1 MKNGL
6 LLFICHRCKCDHSRI
21 SEFSISL
28 LIAVGRK
35 RGFLCKKNL
44 SHPCY
49 DNCNASLHR
58 QFLICF
64 KPTTLWTAG
73 NVRYT
78 TVGMW
83 LCAHTSVCVHVCVR
97 VCMCCMCFPVINLW
111 SRFKRTAD
119 TAQISLSLSLANF
132 VSLSECPWIWLW
144 ITKTLY
150 SNSLS
155 AHCVHPFIYCEAN
168 LTASL

>member
-1 MKNGL
+1 MKNGV
-6 LLFICHRCKCDHSRI
+6 LLFICHQCKCDHGRI

-35 RGFLCKKNL
+35 RGFLCKKDL
-44 SHPCY
+44 SHPCD

-78 TVGMW
+78 TAGVC
-83 LCAHTSVCVHVCVR
+83 LCECTPVCV
-97 VCMCCMCFPVINLW
+97 CCMCFPVINLW
-111 SRFKRTAD
+111 SWFKHTAD
-119 TAQISLSLSLANF
+119 TAQISSLRLTLSYWLNALGFRVEQQKLSFLIH
-132 VSLSECPWIWLW
+132 SWTC
-144 ITKTLY
+144 
-150 SNSLS
+150 
-155 AHCVHPFIYCEAN
+155 CV
-168 LTASL
+168 

>member
-1 MKNGL
+1 MKNGV

-35 RGFLCKKNL
+35 RGFLCKKDL

-73 NVRYT
+73 NARYT
-78 TVGMW
+78 TVGI
-83 LCAHTSVCVHVCVR
+83 CECVCLF
-97 VCMCCMCFPVINLW
+97 VCMCVWKRVLVCICCMCFPVINLW
-111 SRFKRTAD
+111 SWFKHTAD
-119 TAQISLSLSLANF
+119 TAQISLSLSLWLTS
-132 VSLSECPWIWLW
+132 SLCLNALGFSFE
-144 ITKTLY
+144 
-150 SNSLS
+150 
-155 AHCVHPFIYCEAN
+155 
-168 LTASL
+168 

>member
-1 MKNGL
+1 MKNGV

-35 RGFLCKKNL
+35 RGFLCKKDL

-78 TVGMW
+78 TVGI
-83 LCAHTSVCVHVCVR
+83 CVCVCVR
-97 VCMCCMCFPVINLW
+97 LLACICVCVWKGVLVCMCCMCFPVINLW
-111 SRFKRTAD
+111 SWFKHTAD
-119 TAQISLSLSLANF
+119 TAQISLSPSLWLTLSLCLNALGF
-132 VSLSECPWIWLW
+132 SFE
-144 ITKTLY
+144 
-150 SNSLS
+150 
-155 AHCVHPFIYCEAN
+155 
-168 LTASL
+168 

>member
-1 MKNGL
+1 MKNGV

-35 RGFLCKKNL
+35 RGFLCKKDL

-73 NVRYT
+73 NARYT
-78 TVGMW
+78 TVAIC
-83 LCAHTSVCVHVCVR
+83 LCVR
-97 VCMCCMCFPVINLW
+97 LFVCMCVYVWKRVLVCMCCMCFPVINLW
-111 SRFKRTAD
+111 SWFKHTAD
-119 TAQISLSLSLANF
+119 TAQISLSLPLSLWLTL
-132 VSLSECPWIWLW
+132 SLCLNALGFSFE
-144 ITKTLY
+144 
-150 SNSLS
+150 
-155 AHCVHPFIYCEAN
+155 
-168 LTASL
+168 

>member
-1 MKNGL
+1 MKNGV

-35 RGFLCKKNL
+35 RGFLCKKDL

-78 TVGMW
+78 TAGIRV
-83 LCAHTSVCVHVCVR
+83 CACASVCVHVCVR
-97 VCMCCMCFPVINLW
+97 AVCVFLW
-111 SRFKRTAD
+111 LIFGVGLSTLLTQHRSPSA
-119 TAQISLSLSLANF
+119 SLSLWLTCVSVWMPLDLALNNKKF
-132 VSLSECPWIWLW
+132 V
-144 ITKTLY
+144 
-150 SNSLS
+150 
-155 AHCVHPFIYCEAN
+155 F
-168 LTASL
+168 